1 MKHLVEHPRV
11 TREYETIFI
20 LRPDLLEE
28 DRTKVIERVQGT
40 IEKLGGAILKT
51 EDWGK
56 RKLAYNIKKNSHGI
70 YFYYQYLG
78 FNDLVTELERN
89 FRILEPV
96 LKYLTIKLDEV
107 DREARIAEAAQQVE
121 EDKTPI
127 IDRHR
132 EPILLNEDDDDDD
145 DID

>member
-1 MKHLVEHPRV
+1 MIRH
-11 TREYETIFI
+11 EYETIYVT
-20 LRPDLLEE
+20 RPDLEE
-28 DRTKVIERVQGT
+28 AEQLRID
-40 IEKLGGAILKT
+40 EKLKGIVANGGGDLLIF
-51 EDWGK
+51 EQWGK

-145 DID
+145 DVD